1 MILRYTVPEGET
13 RKVYNVLRKELA
25 VSSTL
30 VRRLKNF
37 DAIKVDGETAFT
49 DRILLAGQ
57 TLTVEIDKAEPE
69 GDIVPENGEI
79 DIIYEDDGFLAVN
92 KPAGLIVH
100 PTHSRYTGTLA
111 NFVSGY
117 TKTPVHAVNRLDR
130 DTSGVVLFSKNSYMK
145 YRLIESDSEKDYL
158 AVVYGIVP
166 DDEGVID
173 APIGRVEDGN
183 ILRAVMENGK
193 PAVTKYKVVERNG
206 ETTVLSL
213 RLLTGRTHQI
223 RVHMAHIG
231 FPLVGDTLYCSPESK
246 SFSEKLGI
254 KGQLLHAYRMSIA
267 YPDEASRLE
276 LRAPVR
282 REEMLR
288 FVSKFEI

>member
-69 GDIVPENGEI
+69 SDIVPEGGKV

-145 YRLIESDSEKDYL
+145 YRLIEAESEKDYL
-158 AVVYGIVP
+158 AVVYGVVP
-166 DDEGVID
+166 DDEGVVD
-173 APIGRVEDGN
+173 APIGRVEEGN
-183 ILRAVMENGK
+183 ILRAVLPDGK
-193 PAVTKYKVVERNG
+193 SAMTKYKVVERHDD
-206 ETTVLSL
+206 TTLVSL

-223 RVHMAHIG
+223 RVHMAHLG
-231 FPLVGDTLYCSPESK
+231 FPLVGDTLYFSPESK
-246 SFSEKLGI
+246 AFSEKLGI

-267 YPDEASRLE
+267 YPDADTRLE
-276 LRAPVR
+276 FRAPIR